1 MFDDLQNANQV
12 SVGDGVLAND
22 LISLVPPDLDMHL
35 LACELFVHGSPQ
47 PDSTLALSQALSQ
60 TIRLPGKVS
69 KVNANTPL
77 VTTSLRRSS
86 RL

>member
-1 MFDDLQNANQV
+1 MLV
-12 SVGDGVLAND
+12 ND
-22 LISLVPPDLDMHL
+22 LISLVPPDLDMHV
-35 LACELFVHGSPQ
+35 LACELFVHDSPQ